1 MKLALCAIALA
12 LVGAVDKDKE
22 TWPITLR
29 AAIRIGLDNGEIV
42 RVIWQGKQA
51 TPVSNCF
58 GPPTAAIPPPSLIPI
73 DLPKGMHS
81 DRSSLIIGRLNAD
94 VSIPRFKSAVMASI
108 RSINRQYW
116 SLAEAHAALWSAE
129 QTVNLA
135 QEAVKFEEAEM
146 LSAPGR
152 GNPAIAELAD
162 IAPRLD
168 KFQKALAN
176 RKAEVADAER
186 QLRKL
191 LGLPQSDN
199 RQIIPVDHPIKE
211 HVIFDRAE
219 CLEVM
224 MQKQPDIIQQKALR
238 HLADQKLSEARNA
251 ITSAST
257 NPLARH
263 DNDVNLASAQPS
275 PRSNHPLANTRTA
288 QYAVIRSQEF
298 LDQVVQQTAQSLDR
312 ALRDVETE
320 YQSYAK
326 TRRLRNAA
334 EKRLEAQR
342 AYWEEGRITADRYL
356 DAVEQYGTLLT
367 SEHHHLSAYNAA
379 LAFVS
384 ECKGTLLED
393 QNIIVAEP
401 QRVARASAAPA
412 PK

>member
-12 LVGAVDKDKE
+12 LAGADDKDKE
-22 TWPITLR
+22 TWPITLL
-29 AAIRIGLDNGEIV
+29 AAIRIGLDNCEIV

-51 TPVSNCF
+51 TPVGNCF
-58 GPPTAAIPPPSLIPI
+58 GPPTSAIPPPSPIPI
-73 DLPKGMHS
+73 DLPKGMRS
-81 DRSSLIIGRLNAD
+81 DRSSLIIGRLNAN

-108 RSINRQYW
+108 CSINRQYW
-116 SLAEAHAALWSAE
+116 SLTEAHAALWAAE

-135 QEAVKFEEAEM
+135 RETVKFEEATEHHGG
-146 LSAPGR
+146 A
-152 GNPAIAELAD
+152 ADVAEARQ
-162 IAPRLD
+162 RLEA
-168 KFQKALAN
+168 FQKVLAG
-176 RKAEVADAER
+176 RKTEVDKSER
-186 QLRKL
+186 QFREL
-191 LGLPQSDN
+191 LGLPQSDD

-238 HLADQKLSEARNA
+238 HLADQKLTEARNA
-251 ITSAST
+251 ITAAST
-257 NPLARH
+257 NPLAHR
-263 DNDVNLASAQPS
+263 DNDVNLASTQPS
-275 PRSNHPLANTRTA
+275 PRSNHPLANTRAA

-298 LDQVVQQTAQSLDR
+298 LDQVVQQTTQSLDR
-312 ALRDVETE
+312 AIREVETE
-320 YQSYAK
+320 YQRYAK

-356 DAVEQYGTLLT
+356 DAVEQYATLLT

-379 LAFVS
+379 LAFVN

-393 QNIIVAEP
+393 QNIVVAEP
-401 QRVARASAAPA
+401 HRVARASAAAA